1 MSYPALLGVCVSV
14 GSEDAWPWKNWVRDY
29 AASPE
34 NLLNNDAKT
43 RFIYLLFIYLFISV
57 LFREWKTYF
66 KDPYNYFDWLGLV
79 LTFLV
84 IPLRFVEVQSQW
96 SVAGLGYLFNFLR
109 LFKFYCVT
117 RYFIFLRI
125 STRVKRLML
134 RPHIIPLEES
144 VQTIRLRLFTRGKIK
159 IIR

>member
-1 MSYPALLGVCVSV
+1 MKELCTRFA
-14 GSEDAWPWKNWVRDY
+14 E
-29 AASPE
+29 SPE
-34 NLLNNDAKT
+34 NPLNNDTKT
-43 RFIYLLFIYLFISV
+43 RFIYLFIFV

-84 IPLRFVEVQSQW
+84 IPLRFAEVQSQW

-109 LFKFYCVT
+109 LFKFSCVT

-125 STRVKRLML
+125 STRVQRFMF
-134 RPHIIPLEES
+134 RPHMALEEP
-144 VQTIRLRLFTRGKIK
+144 VQTIRLRLFTRGKIN
-159 IIR
+159 IIH